1 MLRKCRQAIDEAAQ
15 AAGRPIPTD
24 AQAKAIEDR
33 ISSAMVQLAREDN
46 ARWRTLTRDQQMTEA
61 ADKAM
66 KDIAAEAERKLN
78 NAELQIVKTAEADA
92 RIVNL
97 QESFAGTKG
106 HDGTRA
112 EAFKRDMVLTGHMAA
127 AERKMAFGQLT
138 DLIEAAGDKTGV
150 GVGKKFLMAAF
161 NAENPVMR
169 ADIAR
174 EIFRKA
180 DGHTKN
186 PVAKAA
192 AEAWLKTIEGLR
204 TRFNNAGGDV
214 GKVDYGWLPQPWD
227 TAKIRKGRDAFA
239 TFLMDHVD
247 RSRMLR
253 EDGSRMS
260 GEEVFDF
267 LNSASETLA
276 TEGLNKSDPGAYKGT
291 GARANKGKDHRQ
303 IHLKDGDSWVAV
315 MEQYGKGSLY
325 DAMMGHIGGMT
336 RDITLVERYGPDANA
351 NARLQMD
358 LAVRMDEATT
368 ARPVG
373 TFSIN
378 PQTYWDILSG
388 KTGAPADVPLAET
401 MAMVRNLQVAAKL
414 GGAVIS
420 SVTDLGT
427 LVMTAGYNK
436 LPYWQLIKDIG
447 GQASKETREWM
458 SAHGMI
464 AESVSDAL
472 NRWSG
477 DHLGTNWSGKMANS
491 VMRWSLLNAWT
502 DGLRQGF
509 TMSMN
514 AGLARMAKKTWGE
527 LHEFDRSRL
536 TRAGFT
542 EADWQVLNSTPVTQF
557 KGRELLTPQSI
568 LNADVAAHGERLQRI
583 SDKIRAATDELSRR
597 NAEERGWISGRIVKF
612 DEARDAL
619 NRSVKALLAN
629 KLKSNEKATGPL
641 LERMALLD
649 AQREQAKLHSDMEA
663 DFNRFVTQDEVRSF
677 LNAVEDGAS
686 ADKADIGKARPAV
699 RGGLESAESIG
710 RKYGEAKG
718 RLERHMRELEQR
730 IAGMDREAYSAA
742 NEAGKTAQRK
752 ADAMAAE
759 LRDFIARSTER
770 QKKRQAVIERLE
782 REESI
787 RIDAEAQKI
796 RREIAAKVFG
806 FIHDESEYAVVN
818 PDMATRAIVTMGGQQ
833 AGTYGGEIARTVMQF
848 KSFPVAMMTRHWA
861 RMLEGD
867 HGADGAPLLANRVLY
882 GMALLATATG
892 LGAVATQEK
901 QILAGK
907 DPIDMSKGR
916 FWMKALAQGGGF
928 GIAGDLFLIDPASS
942 GTDSATT
949 AIKNLAGPTVGTAT
963 ELVLK
968 NVTENVW
975 QAADGKDT
983 HWEAELAGWAKAQ
996 TPGAN
1001 LWWVKP
1007 MIDHGFMNAVNE
1019 NLSPGYLSR
1028 VEQRAMKDW
1037 GQRYWWKPRDT
1048 LPQRAPELEKAIP

>member
-1 MLRKCRQAIDEAAQ
+1 MLRKCRQAIDEASQ

-509 TMSMN
+509 TLSMN
-514 AGLARMAKKTWGE
+514 AGLARMAKKAWGD
-527 LHEFDRSRL
+527 LNEFDRSRL

-542 EADWQVLNSTPVTQF
+542 EADWQALNATPADQF

-568 LNADVAAHGERLQRI
+568 I
-583 SDKIRAATDELSRR
+583 
-597 NAEERGWISGRIVKF
+597 
-612 DEARDAL
+612 
-619 NRSVKALLAN
+619 AN
-629 KLKSNEKATGPL
+629 GGSNDL
-641 LERMALLD
+641 
-649 AQREQAKLHSDMEA
+649 
-663 DFNRFVTQDEVRSF
+663 
-677 LNAVEDGAS
+677 
-686 ADKADIGKARPAV
+686 
-699 RGGLESAESIG
+699 
-710 RKYGEAKG
+710 
-718 RLERHMRELEQR
+718 
-730 IAGMDREAYSAA
+730 
-742 NEAGKTAQRK
+742 
-752 ADAMAAE
+752 
-759 LRDFIARSTER
+759 
-770 QKKRQAVIERLE
+770 
-782 REESI
+782 
-787 RIDAEAQKI
+787 
-796 RREIAAKVFG
+796 AAKVFG

>member
-1 MLRKCRQAIDEAAQ
+1 MLRKCRQAIDEASQ

-509 TMSMN
+509 TLSMN
-514 AGLARMAKKTWGE
+514 AGLARMAKKAWGD
-527 LHEFDRSRL
+527 LNEFDRSRL

-542 EADWQVLNSTPVTQF
+542 EADWQALNATPADQF

-568 LNADVAAHGERLQRI
+568 I
-583 SDKIRAATDELSRR
+583 
-597 NAEERGWISGRIVKF
+597 
-612 DEARDAL
+612 
-619 NRSVKALLAN
+619 AN
-629 KLKSNEKATGPL
+629 GGSNDL
-641 LERMALLD
+641 
-649 AQREQAKLHSDMEA
+649 
-663 DFNRFVTQDEVRSF
+663 
-677 LNAVEDGAS
+677 
-686 ADKADIGKARPAV
+686 
-699 RGGLESAESIG
+699 
-710 RKYGEAKG
+710 
-718 RLERHMRELEQR
+718 
-730 IAGMDREAYSAA
+730 
-742 NEAGKTAQRK
+742 
-752 ADAMAAE
+752 
-759 LRDFIARSTER
+759 
-770 QKKRQAVIERLE
+770 
-782 REESI
+782 
-787 RIDAEAQKI
+787 
-796 RREIAAKVFG
+796 AAKVFG

-833 AGTYGGEIARTVMQF
+833 AGTYGGELARTVMQF